1 MKGFIE
7 KLIERFENRKQ
18 GKLNL
23 YCDALDYAIRT
34 VNELAEEYQREQD
47 VLLDLLAA
55 SESDYI
61 CDELSVTDYCI
72 ENCKYTCPQKECYMK
87 YAEMKVQYNK

>member
-1 MKGFIE
+1 MT
-7 KLIERFENRKQ
+7 
-18 GKLNL
+18 
-23 YCDALDYAIRT
+23 D
-34 VNELAEEYQREQD
+34 QD
-47 VLLDLLAA
+47 VLLDLLVA

-61 CDELSVTDYCI
+61 CDEMSVTDYCI